1 MKCVVQP
8 SFPPPP
14 PPPSWNLSQFPQHE
28 VTTSITA
35 PFSNV
40 VKTKMH
46 IRFCSQVCHRYS
58 YHILQPSLIYYFTVH
73 THGSMQ
79 SICVILLSYKKKK
92 KQMLMSSMHLS
103 IILLNDEIISCA
115 FCSGGISLDHLP
127 SSDPLHPNI
136 SQHWVVMFV
145 CLQWMIYCQN

>member
-1 MKCVVQP
+1 MNCVVQP

-14 PPPSWNLSQFPQHE
+14 SPPPSWNLSQFPQHE

-35 PFSNV
+35 PFSKCGKN
-40 VKTKMH
+40 KNAYT
-46 IRFCSQVCHRYS
+46 
-58 YHILQPSLIYYFTVH
+58 ILQPSVSQIFLPYFVAFFDLLLYCTYPWQHAIYLCY
-73 THGSMQ
+73 
-79 SICVILLSYKKKK
+79 IVILK

-127 SSDPLHPNI
+127 NSDPLHPNI
-136 SQHWVVMFV
+136 SQRWVVMFI